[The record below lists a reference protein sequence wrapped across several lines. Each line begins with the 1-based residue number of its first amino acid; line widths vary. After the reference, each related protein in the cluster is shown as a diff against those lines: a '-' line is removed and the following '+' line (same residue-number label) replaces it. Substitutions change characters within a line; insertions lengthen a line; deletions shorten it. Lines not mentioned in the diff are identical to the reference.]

1 MSSTYQNHPK
11 RLIRVMSVISRKQR
25 EIQEREKKLIQIGRE
40 LLLEQGLHG
49 LKLDRVA
56 EIAEYSRG
64 TIYQHFR
71 SKEDLLAAMAI
82 ESAQRRYELFER
94 ASKFNGRPREKI
106 VAILVADEIFDRS
119 EPHYYRSEFII
130 NLADLLK
137 RATPENRAKLA
148 EADNQGLAIT
158 PVIIEEAMSS
168 GDIPSTVAARNIMF
182 ALMAMVVGTHVTSY
196 EVTEVA
202 QETMREGDRFE
213 TLRECVA
220 TLLDGFG
227 WRPLSTEWD
236 YSKTVER
243 VRSELFADEMQ
254 SLLQSR

>member
-1 MSSTYQNHPK
+1 
-11 RLIRVMSVISRKQR
+11 MSVITRKQR
-25 EIQEREKKLIQIGRE
+25 EIQEREKRLIQIGRE

-94 ASKFNGRPREKI
+94 ASKFPGRPREKI
-106 VAILVADEIFDRS
+106 VAILVADEIFDRG

-137 RATPENRAKLA
+137 RATPENRTKLA
-148 EADNQGLAIT
+148 EADNKGLSIA
-158 PVIIEEAMSS
+158 PVIIEEAIQS
-168 GDIPSTVAARNIMF
+168 GDIQPGVSPRHIMF
-182 ALMAMVVGTHVTSY
+182 AMMSMVIGSHVSSY
-196 EVTEVA
+196 EETEVVN
-202 QETMREGDRFE
+202 ETIKEGDRFE
-213 TLRECVA
+213 TLRDCVA

-227 WRPLSTEWD
+227 WRPMSTEWD
-236 YSKTVER
+236 YAKTVER
-243 VRSELFADEMQ
+243 VRTELFAEEMQ
-254 SLLQSR
+254 KLFAVH

>member
-1 MSSTYQNHPK
+1 
-11 RLIRVMSVISRKQR
+11 MSVVSRKQR

-94 ASKFNGRPREKI
+94 AAQFQGNPREKM
-106 VAILVADEIFDRS
+106 VAILAADEIFDRS
-119 EPHYYRSEFII
+119 EPHFYRSEFII

-148 EADNQGLAIT
+148 EVDNKGLEIA
-158 PVIIEEAMSS
+158 PVIIEQALQS
-168 GDIPSTVAARNIMF
+168 GDIPSKVSARHVMF
-182 ALMAMVVGTHVTSY
+182 AVMSMVIGAHVSSY
-196 EVTEVA
+196 EETEVVN
-202 QETMREGDRFE
+202 TTVKVGDRFE
-213 TLRECVA
+213 TLQDCVA
-220 TLLDGFG
+220 ALLDGFG

-236 YSKTVER
+236 YSKTIER
-243 VRSELFADEMQ
+243 VRSELFAEETQ
-254 SLLQSR
+254 KLFATH

>member
-1 MSSTYQNHPK
+1 MSALT
-11 RLIRVMSVISRKQR
+11 RKQR

-94 ASKFNGRPREKI
+94 ASHYPGNPREKM

-119 EPHYYRSEFII
+119 EPHFYRSEFII

-148 EADNQGLAIT
+148 EVDNKGLEIA
-158 PVIIEEAMSS
+158 PVIIEQAIQS
-168 GDIPSTVAARNIMF
+168 GDIPPSVSARHIMF
-182 ALMAMVVGTHVTSY
+182 AVMAMVIGAHVSSY
-196 EVTEVA
+196 EETEVVNA
-202 QETMREGDRFE
+202 TVKVGDRFE

-220 TLLDGFG
+220 ALLDGFG

-243 VRSELFADEMQ
+243 VRAELFAEETQ
-254 SLLQSR
+254 KLFATH

>member
-1 MSSTYQNHPK
+1 
-11 RLIRVMSVISRKQR
+11 MSVITRKQR
-25 EIQEREKKLIQIGRE
+25 EIQEREKKLIQIGRK

-64 TIYQHFR
+64 TIYQHFQ

-82 ESAQRRYELFER
+82 ESAQNRFELFER
-94 ASKFNGRPREKI
+94 ASQFPGLTREKI

-119 EPHYYRSEFII
+119 EPQYYRSEFII

-137 RATPENRAKLA
+137 RAAPENRAKLT
-148 EADNQGLAIT
+148 EVDNKGLAIA
-158 PVIIEEAMSS
+158 PIIIEDAIRS
-168 GDIPSTVAARNIMF
+168 GDIPPGISSRHIMF
-182 ALMAMVVGTHVTSY
+182 ALMTMLIGSHVSSY
-196 EVTEVA
+196 EETEVINS
-202 QETMREGDRFE
+202 TVKIGDRFE
-213 TLRECVA
+213 TLRDCVA

-243 VRSELFADEMQ
+243 VRSELFAEE
-254 SLLQSR
+254 SRKLFATS